1 MKLVLASSN
10 AGKLA
15 ELRDLLGDGFELH
28 AQSEFGVGDADETG
42 LSFVENAILKARHA
56 ARATG
61 LPALGDDS
69 GLCVDAL
76 HGAPGLYSA
85 RYAGAHGDSEAN
97 IDKLLRELDGV
108 ADADRTARFV
118 CVLALVRDADDPQ
131 PLVAEGAWEGR
142 ILRERRG
149 GNGFGYDPVFFSPAH
164 GCGAAELPATVKN
177 RASHR
182 GIALAKLARR
192 LAAGAPSAHGMHV
205 VAWEY
210 RVRDGREAEFEALYG
225 PEGAWVALF
234 RGHAGYL
241 GTELLRDTDGGRYL
255 TLDRWASQ
263 EAYAAFLAAAGPRY
277 AAIDARGDALTL
289 EERRIGAWRPC

>member
-10 AGKLA
+10 QGKLA

-56 ARATG
+56 SRTAG

-85 RYAGAHGDSEAN
+85 RYAGEHGNSEAN

-108 ADADRTARFV
+108 DDARRRARFA

-131 PLVAEGAWEGR
+131 PVIAEGAWEGR

-149 GNGFGYDPVFFSPAH
+149 GNGFGYDPVFFSPQH
-164 GCGAAELPATVKN
+164 GCSAAELPAEVKN
-177 RASHR
+177 RDSHR
-182 GIALAKLARR
+182 GKALAMLRER
-192 LAAGAPSAHGMHV
+192 LAA
-205 VAWEY
+205 
-210 RVRDGREAEFEALYG
+210 
-225 PEGAWVALF
+225 
-234 RGHAGYL
+234 
-241 GTELLRDTDGGRYL
+241 LR
-255 TLDRWASQ
+255 
-263 EAYAAFLAAAGPRY
+263 
-277 AAIDARGDALTL
+277 
-289 EERRIGAWRPC
+289 